1 MKRKGTILLLVFGV
15 CIACSPKVNSSLA
28 TDRKNAEVSTEM
40 RSLAFQDSLI
50 NYGMNYLNT
59 PYRFGGTNANGFD
72 CSGFTSF
79 VYRKFGYHLDH
90 SSSGQA
96 KQFPAISKKD
106 LKIGD
111 LVFFEGRRHSGRIG
125 HVGIVTELK
134 DNNEFRFIHSTTGN
148 GVIVSSS
155 TEPYYASRYVNAGRV
170 ALDRL
175 NLTNFNLN
183 FVPSKTIENPSG
195 TINQEDDEENG
206 DNPIYHT
213 VVKGENLSKIAKRY
227 DVPVSTIQALNHLK
241 SKKIKAGQKLL
252 ISEGEEED
260 NTAAKP
266 TSVSENNSNIQ
277 VSMQLPKA
285 TPNSSIKEN
294 AIPESTHE
302 NAANTTNSVNTAIL
316 PSNQSQTQTQTTSQ
330 NKTLEAEK
338 VPTANSTNFSSNE
351 TKHKVAAGETLYMI
365 AKKYGLNVDELKAW
379 NGITDNTIK
388 TGQILLVRKVENQP
402 APTVPIHKAQPAK
415 SNHQIHIVKKGESLY
430 SIARKYDCKVNDLRK
445 WNPSLS
451 DNIHAGDKIKI
462 EHKK

>member
-1 MKRKGTILLLVFGV
+1 MKRKGTILLFVFGV
-15 CIACSPKVNSSLA
+15 CIACSPKVNSSLV

-40 RSLAFQDSLI
+40 RSFAFQDSLI

-134 DNNEFRFIHSTTGN
+134 DNNEFRFIHSTIGN

-183 FVPSKTIENPSG
+183 FVPSKTAESTSDSFNR
-195 TINQEDDEENG
+195 NDDNDDA
-206 DNPIYHT
+206 DNAIYHT
-213 VVKGENLSKIAKRY
+213 VVKGENLYKIAEKY

-260 NTAAKP
+260 NATVKP
-266 TSVSENNSNIQ
+266 TSVSESNSNVE
-277 VSMQLPKA
+277 VSVQLPKA
-285 TPNSSIKEN
+285 ASDSPIKEN
-294 AIPESTHE
+294 PVAE
-302 NAANTTNSVNTAIL
+302 AAQANTLNVASTTIP
-316 PSNQSQTQTQTTSQ
+316 PSNRPLPQKTNQ

-338 VPTANSTNFSSNE
+338 VPTATNSTNFSSTE
-351 TKHKVAAGETLYMI
+351 TKHKVAAGETLYTI
-365 AKKYGLNVDELKAW
+365 AKKYGLNVDDLKAW

-388 TGQILLVRKVENQP
+388 TGQLLSVRKVENQP
-402 APTVPIHKAQPAK
+402 ATTARIHKTQSSK
-415 SNHQIHIVKKGESLY
+415 NNRQIHIVKKGESLY